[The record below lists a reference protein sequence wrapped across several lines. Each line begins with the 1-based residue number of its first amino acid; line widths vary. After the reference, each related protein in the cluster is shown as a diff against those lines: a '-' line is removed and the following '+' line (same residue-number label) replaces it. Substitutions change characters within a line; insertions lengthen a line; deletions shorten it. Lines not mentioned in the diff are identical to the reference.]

1 MPSASPRAAAGA
13 AIISQQLAELYGYL
27 LQITPVQSSPTEL
40 HFRFQTHVPP
50 ADERRPRHCHTSL
63 SSHQCCYIRLV
74 KS

>member
-1 MPSASPRAAAGA
+1 MPSASPRAAADA

-50 ADERRPRHCHTSL
+50 ADERRPRHCHTSVL
-63 SSHQCCYIRLV
+63 LHSPC
-74 KS
+74 